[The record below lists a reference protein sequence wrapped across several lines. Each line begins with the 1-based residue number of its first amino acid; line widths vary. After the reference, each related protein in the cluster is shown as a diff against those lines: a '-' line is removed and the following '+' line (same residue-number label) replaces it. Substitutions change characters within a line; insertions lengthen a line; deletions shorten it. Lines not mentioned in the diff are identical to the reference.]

1 MKKVSEIIT
10 TENSFFETFLDEHGN
25 LYGELFHTWID
36 DALVTTTEAE
46 DLDMMLLVNCGERYA
61 APLLIH
67 HDMSKVVNFI
77 IKKYADNWKRV
88 KAALTAEYDVLK
100 PYNVESVT
108 TGDKTATNDTTS
120 VSTDKTGVVGFDSEV
135 ATDKTVDTND
145 NTVNIQQGETTNT
158 TVKHSGVNGN
168 IPISSLIANELEV
181 RKNSFLAIVVNDIQS
196 QITLD
201 IY

>member
-10 TENSFFETFLDEHGN
+10 TENSFFETFLDEHGS
-25 LYGELFHTWID
+25 LYDELFNTFNNVH
-36 DALVTTTEAE
+36 VGNTEAE
-46 DLDMMLLVNCGERYA
+46 DLDLQLLVNCGERYA

-67 HDMSKVVNFI
+67 HDMSKVVNFV
-77 IKKYADNWKRV
+77 IKKYGDNWKRV

-108 TGDKTATNDTTS
+108 TGEKNATNDTTS

-145 NTVNIQQGETTNT
+145 NTVNIKQDETTNT

-181 RKNSFLAIVVNDIQS
+181 RKNSFISIVVNDIQS